1 MKVLLC
7 DPMIGTG
14 GSLQLTIDTLLDKG
28 VHEENITIISIIGC
42 RDGVQKI
49 LDKYKQV
56 KMVLGYLDPLLL
68 KDSKYIAPGLGDFG
82 DRYFGAP

>member
-1 MKVLLC
+1 
-7 DPMIGTG
+7 MIGTG
-14 GSLQLTIDTLLDKG
+14 GSLQVTIEALLKKG
-28 VHEENITIISIIGC
+28 VIEENITIIAVIGC
-42 RDGVQKI
+42 KDGVKKI
-49 LDKYKQV
+49 LDKYQKV